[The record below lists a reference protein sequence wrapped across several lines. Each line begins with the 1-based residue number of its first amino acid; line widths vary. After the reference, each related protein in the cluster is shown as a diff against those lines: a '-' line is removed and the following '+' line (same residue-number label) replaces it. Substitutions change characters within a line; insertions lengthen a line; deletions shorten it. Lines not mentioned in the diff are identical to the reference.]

1 MNNHF
6 WMERGYGCVQRTGYT
21 NNASSHW
28 TKTSKVTNQVAG
40 YSHMLGFEAE
50 RTLHYFLLLS
60 SVIGAILRELFSI
73 GSTFKSLFVSFQNQI
88 LELSNRISQN
98 V

>member
-6 WMERGYGCVQRTGYT
+6 SMERGYGCVQRTGYT
-21 NNASSHW
+21 NNAVSHW

-40 YSHMLGFEAE
+40 YSHMLGFDAE
-50 RTLHYFLLLS
+50 HTLHYFLLLS
-60 SVIGAILRELFSI
+60 SVIGAILHELFSI
-73 GSTFKSLFVSFQNQI
+73 GSIFKSLFVSFQNQI

>member
-1 MNNHF
+1 
-6 WMERGYGCVQRTGYT
+6 
-21 NNASSHW
+21 
-28 TKTSKVTNQVAG
+28 
-40 YSHMLGFEAE
+40 MLGFGAE

-73 GSTFKSLFVSFQNQI
+73 GSIFKSLFVSFRNQI